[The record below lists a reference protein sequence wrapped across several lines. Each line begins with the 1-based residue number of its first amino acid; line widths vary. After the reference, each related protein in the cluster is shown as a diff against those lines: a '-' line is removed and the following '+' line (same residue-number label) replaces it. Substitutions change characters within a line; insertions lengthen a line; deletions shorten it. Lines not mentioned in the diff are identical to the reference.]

1 MSLVRDLLNHWIS
14 RDGVPK
20 MVFKKINF
28 TCILILSI
36 ILYAGVKFCT
46 EACFMKKNVYV
57 FLGHDVLIAQV

>member
-1 MSLVRDLLNHWIS
+1 MMSLVRDLLNHWIS

-36 ILYAGVKFCT
+36 ILYAGVLSCEILYRSMLHEEECLRFYRT
-46 EACFMKKNVYV
+46 
-57 FLGHDVLIAQV
+57 